1 MGCDPVPCHDCAGQS
16 SAFFTIAPSP
26 AWLPRLEGAKWS
38 PSRSERKSGNASTV
52 VCTHE
57 YMNVPRATAAP
68 PIAVNTSLIKH
79 AALML
84 LISLAG
90 FSVMN
95 TTTSTTV
102 RASAD
107 APTIRW
113 TLYIPLVVRE
123 TAIDGLSAGTIDE
136 TPTQIAR
143 EATRV
148 AESTITP
155 SPAGV
160 STSLAT
166 PLPRSTS
173 SSEPP
178 PASLMGGGHAV
189 TGGIANYCWNGRC
202 EDYVYQAT
210 GHEELT
216 STQSFS
222 ATLSL
227 TPAQHPAAITLFVV
241 QVTPENEV
249 KSSDERRRWWRGG
262 ELLHHIALAPG
273 QNVPISLDLSPGLYT
288 FYTPATWAGPDLFGS
303 IDYGFLVRVGEPDN
317 NAPAS
322 SPKNPITERQLENV
336 QEIEVRHR
344 CSGGVDWDHNHR
356 Y

>member
-1 MGCDPVPCHDCAGQS
+1 MGCDSMPRHDVQINHQPLS
-16 SAFFTIAPSP
+16 Q
-26 AWLPRLEGAKWS
+26 PRLAQLGCQDLRGLLGCLVAA
-38 PSRSERKSGNASTV
+38 SGKAGNSTV
-52 VCTHE
+52 VCTNE
-57 YMNVPRATAAP
+57 YMRVTQATAAL
-68 PIAVNTSLIKH
+68 PIVANTSLIKH

-84 LISLAG
+84 LISLAS
-90 FSVMN
+90 FSAMN
-95 TTTSTTV
+95 TTTTTSTPV

-107 APTIRW
+107 ALTSRW

-123 TAIDGLSAGTIDE
+123 TAKDGLSAGTIDE
-136 TPTQIAR
+136 TPTQITR
-143 EATRV
+143 EVTRV
-148 AESTITP
+148 AESTTTP

-173 SSEPP
+173 SIEPP
-178 PASLMGGGHAV
+178 PASLIGDGHVV

-227 TPAQHPAAITLFVV
+227 TPAQPPAVITLFVV
-241 QVTPENEV
+241 QVTSENEV

-262 ELLHHIALAPG
+262 VLLHHIALAPG
-273 QNVPISLDLSPGLYT
+273 QHIPISLDLSPGLYT
-288 FYTPATWAGPDLFGS
+288 FYTPATWAGPNLFGS
-303 IDYGFLVRVGEPDN
+303 IDYGFLVRVGEPVN
-317 NAPAS
+317 NTPTS
-322 SPKNPITERQLENV
+322 SPKSPITER
-336 QEIEVRHR
+336 
-344 CSGGVDWDHNHR
+344 
-356 Y
+356 